1 MNGKIKKKKLQRKR
15 DQKLLT
21 EQLLNKHFL
30 ILTEIIYQIF
40 YEKEKQIKDGQKS
53 YLDRGQGYGMLQQR
67 LIPPA
72 QHQCYENQ
80 VRYL

>member
-53 YLDRGQGYGMLQQR
+53 YLDRGQGVWHAL
-67 LIPPA
+67 L
-72 QHQCYENQ
+72 
-80 VRYL
+80 L